1 MADLSYPNISF
12 TESTVGPTPQ
22 TRPWRDRIGVIGE
35 FSRGPVEPREVS
47 SREEI
52 VRLYGEGSTPAS
64 LQIQDALQLGAT
76 NYTIVRAVPQ
86 STAATAKFFLG
97 AGNPDLEPLV
107 GYESVSPSTSIFPD
121 STNYTVGLSLDLNF
135 VSSAVVQ
142 RDVYEPVKAAV
153 TKINHATLA
162 GRANLQ
168 LHVTDYVDAGSRT
181 AAVSVATET
190 VKVETAA
197 GSIGSYQYVLLAKA
211 NSTGHSY
218 STVKPFIRPGYSLRL
233 TGATV
238 TAGAFVVG
246 TSYEIV
252 TAGTTDYTLVGAA
265 SSAVG
270 TVFTATGIGSGTG
283 TAVVATEML
292 VVSSAINHSTTKD
305 AYVVKNLT
313 ATTATTVNGVAVYNP
328 SKGNY
333 ILGYTYEAID
343 STSITAYTAG
353 ASYFSIAGATY
364 TDATASYPID
374 AYVAL
379 PVDGGG
385 VYTRFGYLTT
395 ASTLTA
401 AAILPM
407 ENFGADADEGLQL
420 QFGADSQSAIALI
433 KGGHVTVSFAHSA
446 LTLGAT
452 TATGA
457 GAFTSGTSASS
468 ILRSLEAAV
477 NGNAVFNSLIA
488 DAEASLLI
496 PPYSFTLTSKLIG
509 TEANRIFYKLTRYV
523 AGTSSL
529 ALDILFKRTN
539 ETSFDYTSYGSYSAF
554 ADGFQG
560 PTFAYRD
567 FYALNGRPILRVQA
581 ISPGVYGNS
590 LQVTLVPGTTSATAA
605 QFQLSVVDNNIN
617 GAQPESYRLSNAEID
632 ANGVY
637 LATVNSPLIRAYF
650 IPVLEAGQNSAPT
663 VDTYLLQPLRQA
675 PPLGQQS
682 VLFNTG
688 ATSVSAQ
695 AGAYIRAVS
704 LTGATDYS
712 PSTLSSVEARK
723 RGFLSGVIQMADQD
737 VAYVTLPGLSYGD
750 GFFDEVFTKVKAD
763 IESSNVQLGLR
774 LGLFEP
780 VPGIPAR
787 QAAALA
793 TSLDSERIKLIVGH
807 STSRALDGN
816 LYPRVGSSLK
826 AAALMATRPPR
837 ISLASTYG
845 SVVVPNVVSVDTK
858 STSEYL
864 ETISAGHAD
873 ALFYDAGIRAFKF
886 LNGVTTSSD
895 PNKRYDSVRRILD
908 QLISDLYFAL
918 QWVRSEPNTRELQRR
933 ISAAANAR
941 LSTGLRDG
949 DFIRIAPAI
958 CGPENNSEA
967 DMISGKV
974 YITIRVTPVF
984 PADFFKV
991 NVIRDLSETF
1001 SIDVG
1006 SNSMNGF

>member
-52 VRLYGEGSTPAS
+52 VRLYGESSTPAS

-76 NYTIVRAVPQ
+76 NFTIVRAVPQ
-86 STAATAKFFLG
+86 STASTAKFFLG
-97 AGNPDLEPLV
+97 AGNPDLEPVV
-107 GYESVSPSTSIFPD
+107 GYESVSPGTSIFPD

-142 RDVYEPVKAAV
+142 RDIYEPVKSAV
-153 TKINHATLA
+153 TKINHSTLA

-181 AAVSVATET
+181 SAVSAVGET
-190 VKVETAA
+190 VKVETAVA
-197 GSIGSYQYVLLAKA
+197 SINNYQYVLLAKA
-211 NSTGHSY
+211 DSAGHNY
-218 STVKPFIRPGYSLRL
+218 STVKPFIRPGYCLRL

-246 TSYEIV
+246 TSYEIL
-252 TAGTTDYTLVGAA
+252 TAGTTDYTLIGAA
-265 SSAVG
+265 SNTVG
-270 TVFTATGIGSGTG
+270 TVFTATGVGTGTG
-283 TAVVATEML
+283 TAVVATELL
-292 VVSSAINHSTTKD
+292 VVSPAINHSTTKD

-313 ATTATTVNGVAVYNP
+313 ATSATTVNGMAVYNP
-328 SKGNY
+328 NKGNY
-333 ILGYTYEAID
+333 ILGYAYEAID
-343 STSITAYTAG
+343 STSISAYTAG
-353 ASYFSIAGATY
+353 ATYFSIAGATY
-364 TDATASYPID
+364 TDAVATYPID

-379 PVDGGG
+379 PVDAGGT
-385 VYTRFGYLTT
+385 YIRFGYLTANALT
-395 ASTLTA
+395 TA
-401 AAILPM
+401 AVLSM
-407 ENFGADADEGLQL
+407 ENFGAGADEGLQL
-420 QFGADSQSAIALI
+420 QFGADSQSSIALI
-433 KGGHVTVSFAHSA
+433 KGGHISVSFAHSA

-452 TATGA
+452 TPAGA

-468 ILRSLEAAV
+468 ILRSLETAV

-488 DAEASLLI
+488 DAQASLLI

-509 TEANRIFYKLTRYV
+509 TEANRIFYKLVRYV

-529 ALDILFKRTN
+529 ALDILFKRTE
-539 ETSFDYTSYGSYSAF
+539 ETSFDFANYGTYAAF

-567 FYALNGRPILRVQA
+567 FYSLNGRPILRVQA
-581 ISPGVYGNS
+581 ISPGAYGNS
-590 LQVTLVPGTTSATAA
+590 LQVTLTPGNTSATAA
-605 QFQLSVVDNNIN
+605 QFQLAVVDNNVN
-617 GAQPESYRLSNAEID
+617 GAPPESYRLSNAEID

-637 LATVNSPLIRAYF
+637 LATANSPLIRAYF

-663 VDTYLLQPLRQA
+663 EDTYLLQPLRQA

-695 AGAYIRAVS
+695 AGAYIRAIS
-704 LTGATDYS
+704 LTGASDYS

-723 RGFLSGVIQMADQD
+723 RGFLSGVNQMADQD

-774 LGLFEP
+774 LGIFEP

-826 AAALMATRPPR
+826 AAALMAIRPPR

-895 PNKRYDSVRRILD
+895 PNRRYDSVRRILD
-908 QLISDLYFAL
+908 QLISDLHFAL

-933 ISAAANAR
+933 ISAAVNAR

-949 DFIRIAPAI
+949 DFIRIAPAV
-958 CGPENNSEA
+958 CGPENNSES
-967 DMISGKV
+967 DMISGKA

-984 PADFFKV
+984 PADFFNV

-1001 SIDVG
+1001 SVDVG